1 MTSENKDADQKSKSQ
16 RTLEGQ
22 VMIVTGASRG
32 IGYFT
37 ALQLAELGAH
47 IVAVA
52 RTVGGLEELDDAI
65 KAKAGSATLVPMD
78 LKDFEAIDRLGGAVY
93 ERWGKLDGLVA
104 NGGIL
109 GILSPLGHIKP
120 SDWDNVMA
128 INVTANFRLIRS
140 LDPLLRQADSSRV
153 VFLSSGAAWKC
164 KPYWGVYSVSK
175 AAVEALTKTY
185 AGETRQTSMCVNA
198 VNPGATRTAMRA
210 KAMPGEDPDTLP
222 KPTEI
227 AEKIVATMLPG
238 FNKTGK
244 LIDIQADADFD
255 LIPGYD

>member
-222 KPTEI
+222 KPAEI